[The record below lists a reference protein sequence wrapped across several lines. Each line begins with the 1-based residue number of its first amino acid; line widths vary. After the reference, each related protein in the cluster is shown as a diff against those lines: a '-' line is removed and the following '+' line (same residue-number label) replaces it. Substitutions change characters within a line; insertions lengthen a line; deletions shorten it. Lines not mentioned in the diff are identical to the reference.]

1 MTAVLT
7 LVTPLAAYISVWCL
21 VGVRIL
27 EGIFEVRGRYIIV

>member
-7 LVTPLAAYISVWCL
+7 LVTPLAADISVWCL

-27 EGIFEVRGRYIIV
+27 EGVFEVRNKL